1 VRKITLALA
10 VGAFAVGA
18 SSLAACTSSEA
29 EDVVEGAES
38 AIASNV
44 HVLSSRNDLA
54 RTSANPKESILTTS
68 NVRAGTFGKVFT
80 RNVDG
85 AVFAQPLY
93 VGGVNGKNVVYI
105 ATEHNSVYAFDA
117 DDMRATA
124 GPIWTK
130 NFGPSLPSADTGCS
144 LLQPE
149 IGITSTPVIDL
160 PSKTM
165 WFTTRNKEAGKVLHR
180 LHAVDIATGASKPG
194 SPVEI
199 KATAAGN
206 GDTSVGGVITFD
218 PLKQMQRPGLLKVG
232 NRIYLGFGSQ
242 CDIGPYH
249 GWLMAYDAT
258 SLQQKSVL
266 ITTPNGGEGS
276 IWNGGVGL
284 NADDAGDIYFP
295 GADHYANP
303 NAAGPFNGAG
313 NLGNSLV
320 RVKDTGSAFAVQS
333 TFTPFDTKTW
343 APRDQS
349 LGPMGGILIP
359 GTNLYVAGDK
369 RGVNFVVDRTNMGGE
384 AAGDSQIVQKF
395 QGTAK
400 GMWGGAAYYKKGAGG
415 FYYLWGPGDRLK
427 SYKFDGTKFL
437 LPPQVNTTGVV
448 AGYPGGALS
457 VSSSNELAG
466 TAILWTVRSKR
477 TTSGLAASA
486 GAGVLQAFDATDVS
500 RELWSSDTNAV
511 NMLGDMAKFAPP
523 TIANG
528 RVFVGTASKQLVAY
542 GLLGGNP
549 EPDAGPGT
557 TDGGAPADSSTP
569 TDAGAGP
576 APTWTQI
583 YTQYIGPGTPG
594 HCSGTGGCHTNSRGG
609 FKCGTSKSDC
619 YAGMVAAGLVLT
631 TNGAQ
636 SPIGKV
642 GQSPLAWLGG
652 GMPLDNDAPNPTAA
666 AAVQAWVAAGAKND

>member
-1 VRKITLALA
+1 MRKITLALA
-10 VGAFAVGA
+10 AGALVAGA
-18 SSLAACTSSEA
+18 STLGACTSSEA
-29 EDVVEGAES
+29 EDVVEGSES

-44 HVLSSRNDLA
+44 HVLSSRNDPA
-54 RTSANPKESILTTS
+54 RTSANPKESILDTT
-68 NVRAGTFGKVFT
+68 NVKAGTFGKVFM

-93 VGGVNGKNVVYI
+93 VGGVNGKNVVYV

-117 DDMRATA
+117 DDLRANA
-124 GPIWTK
+124 GPMWTK

-180 LHAVDIATGASKPG
+180 LHAVDLATGASKPA

-199 KATAAGN
+199 KATAPGN
-206 GDTSVGGVITFD
+206 GDTAVGGIITFD
-218 PLKQMQRPGLLKVG
+218 PLKQLQRPGLLKVG
-232 NRIYLGFGSQ
+232 ARIYLGFGSQ

-258 SLQQKSVL
+258 SLQQTAVL

-276 IWNGGVGL
+276 LWNGGVGL

-303 NAAGPFNGAG
+303 NAPGPFNGAG
-313 NLGNSLV
+313 NLGNTLV

-333 TFTPFDTKTW
+333 TFTPFDTRTW
-343 APRDQS
+343 APRDLS

-359 GTNLYVAGDK
+359 GTNFYVAGDK
-369 RGVNFVVDRTNMGGE
+369 RGMNFVVNRTNMGGE
-384 AAGDSQIVQKF
+384 VAGDSQIVQKF

-427 SYKFDGTKFL
+427 SYKFDGAKFL
-437 LPPQVNTTGVV
+437 LPPQVNTAGVV

-457 VSSSNELAG
+457 VSSSNEING

-486 GAGVLQAFDATDVS
+486 GAGVLQAFDATDVT
-500 RELWSSDTNAV
+500 RELWSSDANAT

-542 GLLGGNP
+542 GLLAGNP
-549 EPDAGPGT
+549 EPDAGP
-557 TDGGAPADSSTP
+557 APDAGPGTP
-569 TDAGAGP
+569 TDAGPPDAAA

-583 YTQYIGPGTPG
+583 YAQYIGPGTPG
-594 HCSGTGGCHTNSRGG
+594 HCSGTGGCHTNNRGG
-609 FKCGTSKSDC
+609 FKCGTTKADC
-619 YAGMVAAGLVLT
+619 YSGMVAAGLIDTV
-631 TNGAQ
+631 NGTQ
-636 SPIGKV
+636 SAIGKV

-652 GMPLDNDAPNPTAA
+652 GMPLDNDAPNPAA
-666 AAVQAWVAAGAKND
+666 AAAIQAWVAAGAKNN